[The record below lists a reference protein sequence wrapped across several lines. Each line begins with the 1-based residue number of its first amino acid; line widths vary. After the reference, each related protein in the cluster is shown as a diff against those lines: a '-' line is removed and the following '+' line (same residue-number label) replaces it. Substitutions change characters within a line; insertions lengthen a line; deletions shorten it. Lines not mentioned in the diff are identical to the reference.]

1 MSDLLAGENLHKR
14 YFDGSS
20 ELHVLRGVSMGVG
33 AGEILAIMGPSGA
46 GKSTLLHILGALD
59 NADEGEVTY
68 DGLGFSSLSG
78 NRLAGLRN
86 HHFGFVFQFFHLLP
100 DLRAIENVML
110 PAMID
115 TGVFAWLGRKR
126 AVLER
131 ARELMELVGL
141 GDQTQHKPGKLSG
154 GERQRLAIAR
164 ALMNRP
170 RIVFCDEPTGNL
182 DSATSNDIFEL
193 IHTLN
198 QDEGLT
204 LVIVTHNEQLA
215 ERADRVLHIIDGQID
230 DVQLE
235 PAQDSQS
242 DEEIH

>member
-1 MSDLLAGENLHKR
+1 MSDLLAGDNLHKR

-20 ELHVLRGVSMGVG
+20 ELHVLRGVSLGVG
-33 AGEILAIMGPSGA
+33 EGEILVIMGPSGA

-59 NADEGEVTY
+59 TADEGEVTY

-78 NRLAGLRN
+78 NTLAGLRN

-115 TGVFAWLGRKR
+115 TGMLAWLGRKR
-126 AVLER
+126 AVRER
-131 ARELMELVGL
+131 ADQLMELVGL
-141 GDQTQHKPGKLSG
+141 SDRMRHKPGKLSG

-182 DSATSNDIFEL
+182 DTATSNDIFEL
-193 IHTLN
+193 IHKLN

-204 LVIVTHNEQLA
+204 FVIVTHNEQLA
-215 ERADRVLHIIDGQID
+215 RRADRVLHIIDGQID
-230 DVQLE
+230 GVQLE
-235 PAQDSQS
+235 AVQDSHKNAQ
-242 DEEIH
+242 IC

>member
-1 MSDLLAGENLHKR
+1 MSDLLACENLHKR

-46 GKSTLLHILGALD
+46 GKSTLLHIMGALD
-59 NADEGEVTY
+59 NADEGEVIY

-78 NRLAGLRN
+78 NSLAGLRN

-115 TGVFAWLGRKR
+115 TGTFAWLGRKR
-126 AVLER
+126 AVRER
-131 ARELMELVGL
+131 AKELMQLVGL
-141 GDQTQHKPGKLSG
+141 SDRMRHKPGKLSG

-170 RIVFCDEPTGNL
+170 RVVFCDEPTGNL
-182 DSATSNDIFEL
+182 DTATSNDIFQL

-204 LVIVTHNEQLA
+204 FVIVTHNEQLA

-230 DVQLE
+230 GVPLE
-235 PAQDSQS
+235 PVRDPQS
-242 DEEIH
+242 NEELY